1 MSHICCNE
9 HYADIFVIYV
19 WNCIL
24 GSTSAFKVKI
34 YHYLPL
40 KPTYKSK
47 LSILK
52 GVGNLGLLVMEYI
65 VYRIEYV
72 IVPSCSSHYS
82 HYLCC
87 RVKHFLVQTKAE
99 LHDALVKS
107 KEEQI
112 DCVVEVDSSID
123 SNANFHRFLS

>member
-1 MSHICCNE
+1 M
-9 HYADIFVIYV
+9 
-19 WNCIL
+19 
-24 GSTSAFKVKI
+24 
-34 YHYLPL
+34 
-40 KPTYKSK
+40 
-47 LSILK
+47 
-52 GVGNLGLLVMEYI
+52 GLLVMESI
-65 VYRIEYV
+65 MYRMEYV
-72 IVPSCSSHYS
+72 VVLNCSSHYS

-112 DCVVEVDSSID
+112 DCVVEVDNSID